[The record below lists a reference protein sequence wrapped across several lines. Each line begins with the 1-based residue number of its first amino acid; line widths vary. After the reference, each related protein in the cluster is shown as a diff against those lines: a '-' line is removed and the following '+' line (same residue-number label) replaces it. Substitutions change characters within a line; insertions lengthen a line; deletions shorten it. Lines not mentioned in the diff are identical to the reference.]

1 MYIYVYICI
10 FTYYVISKTNCWFR
24 KFSSLLHSTT
34 LGSLRPSLCWA
45 MVLLGHWAA
54 KGRIDSEHWEETAAS
69 VEAATHG

>member
-1 MYIYVYICI
+1 
-10 FTYYVISKTNCWFR
+10 
-24 KFSSLLHSTT
+24 
-34 LGSLRPSLCWA
+34 